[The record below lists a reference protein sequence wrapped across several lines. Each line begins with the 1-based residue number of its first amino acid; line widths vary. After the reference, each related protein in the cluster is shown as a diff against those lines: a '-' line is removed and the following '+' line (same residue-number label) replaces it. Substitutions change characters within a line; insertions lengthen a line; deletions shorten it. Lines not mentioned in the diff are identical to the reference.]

1 MSREIKFRAWDELE
15 KRMWTLD
22 DAGEDSGDGS
32 IQYFSENGS
41 LEFGR
46 LEYYDTGLGI
56 NSHFEKFPL
65 MQYTGLKDKHG
76 KEIYE
81 GDIVERK
88 GIKYQITLEIGSF
101 LLVKIDEN
109 TDMYEEFV
117 DCWNDHVYPLSQL
130 YWNNSD
136 EENHIYDLEI
146 IGNIYENPELLEAT
160 A

>member
-1 MSREIKFRAWDELE
+1 MSRAIKFRAWDELE

-46 LEYYDTGLGI
+46 LEYYDTGLGV

-65 MQYTGLKDKHG
+65 MQYTGLKDKNG

-81 GDIVERK
+81 GDILAINNTRYVVGYRVYS
-88 GIKYQITLEIGSF
+88 GGWQLEIKNEYCAEMVQGNCE
-101 LLVKIDEN
+101 LLV
-109 TDMYEEFV
+109 
-117 DCWNDHVYPLSQL
+117 
-130 YWNNSD
+130 
-136 EENHIYDLEI
+136 I
-146 IGNIYENPELLEAT
+146 IGNIYENPELVRET